1 MLARNKN
8 GNILTSSSNDGGKTW
23 TPVAVSELP
32 NPNSGIDALT
42 LKDGRSLLVH
52 NPQKKGRTVLELAL
66 SEDGGI
72 CWKSVITLEK
82 ETRGEYSYPAIIQ
95 TSDGLVHITYTWQ
108 RKRIKHV
115 VVDPQKLYMI
125 PVYPRLGDVAQP

>member
-115 VVDPQKLYMI
+115 VVDPQKL
-125 PVYPRLGDVAQP
+125 